1 MQHHQD
7 RGQSWGWGS
16 PRWSGCRRGRSWSA
30 SDPGRRGG
38 WSGCSAESGGS
49 AGLGRILEMELG
61 SPSCLLELG
70 RIWRPKSG
78 CRNTC
83 IILGSVFKV
92 AFKFDCMQR
101 SKQTCPKEIF
111 WFNQNSCME
120 YPPEVQFYFWAKI
133 SLEKAFLGT
142 ATASDPL
149 LAVFETSSLVR
160 TGSIVVSSTIS
171 TLTTSSSMV
180 SSFMSSTFT

>member
-38 WSGCSAESGGS
+38 WSGYSAESGGS
-49 AGLGRILEMELG
+49 AGLGRILEPELG
-61 SPSCLLELG
+61 RPSCLLELG

-101 SKQTCPKEIF
+101 SKQTCPKEIL
-111 WFNQNSCME
+111 WFNQNSCIHSVL
-120 YPPEVQFYFWAKI
+120 PEVQFYFWAKI

-149 LAVFETSSLVR
+149 LAVLETSSLVR
-160 TGSIVVSSTIS
+160 TGSMVVSSTFS
-171 TLTTSSSMV
+171 TSSLMV
-180 SSFMSSTFT
+180 SSFMSTFT

>member
-1 MQHHQD
+1 
-7 RGQSWGWGS
+7 
-16 PRWSGCRRGRSWSA
+16 
-30 SDPGRRGG
+30 
-38 WSGCSAESGGS
+38 
-49 AGLGRILEMELG
+49 MELG

-101 SKQTCPKEIF
+101 SKQTCPKEFFDLTKILV
-111 WFNQNSCME
+111 WNIHSVL
-120 YPPEVQFYFWAKI
+120 PEVQFYFWAKI

-149 LAVFETSSLVR
+149 LAVLETSSLVR
-160 TGSIVVSSTIS
+160 TGSMVVSSTIS